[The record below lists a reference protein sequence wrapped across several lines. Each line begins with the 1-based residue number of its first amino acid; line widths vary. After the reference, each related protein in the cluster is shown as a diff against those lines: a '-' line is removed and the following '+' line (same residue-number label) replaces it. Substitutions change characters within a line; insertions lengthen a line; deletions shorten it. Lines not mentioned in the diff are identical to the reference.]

1 MKEVLRKHTVKDCC
15 VNLPSSTEKIKSLK
29 AKKNA
34 VKRYISSCRRVFLV
48 MSSIKKE
55 LVDSFIH

>member
-1 MKEVLRKHTVKDCC
+1 ML
-15 VNLPSSTEKIKSLK
+15 LK
-29 AKKNA
+29 GTFQ
-34 VKRYISSCRRVFLV
+34 VVEGFFFLV